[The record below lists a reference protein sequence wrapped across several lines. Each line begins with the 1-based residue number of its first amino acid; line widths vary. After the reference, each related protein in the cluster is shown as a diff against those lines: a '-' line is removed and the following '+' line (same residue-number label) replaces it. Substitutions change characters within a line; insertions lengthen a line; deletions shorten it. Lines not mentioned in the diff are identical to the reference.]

1 MKRVITVKVTATTA
15 VLILV
20 VITAACIFVTQE
32 AYAATKLNSSK
43 SNIYKVT
50 DTNNQR
56 NTEETVLNQQQ
67 TAEQHQDVSI
77 DASGSESASIT
88 VSSTLEQNAEG
99 SLSKG
104 PPVE

>member
-1 MKRVITVKVTATTA
+1 MKRVKVTARA
-15 VLILV
+15 AAAALILLMMM
-20 VITAACIFVTQE
+20 TACIIMVTQE
-32 AYAATKLNSSK
+32 AYAAVKLNSSK

-56 NTEETVLNQQQ
+56 NTEETVLNEQQ
-67 TAEQHQDVSI
+67 TAEQNQDVSI
-77 DASGSESASIT
+77 DASGSEGASIT
-88 VSSTLEQNAEG
+88 VSQTLEQSIEG